1 MVGWGPHFED
11 LAAGLAE
18 FAVEGTRVNVINPE
32 RPRGLPEQPL
42 RGCQFNHIQGSATSF
57 NSFRE
62 AELADCDSILLGQ
75 PPLLATALHSTLL
88 LCQLVAKACLL
99 YARLFVDHWEV
110 PCGSGVIRRCALSSD
125 ETLSTKTKGVLLS
138 SASC

>member
-75 PPLLATALHSTLL
+75 PPLLCYCPSFNFPAVSSGSEILSAVCKTVCRSL
-88 LCQLVAKACLL
+88 
-99 YARLFVDHWEV
+99 
-110 PCGSGVIRRCALSSD
+110 GSGVWDSRD
-125 ETLSTKTKGVLLS
+125 EGLCIVFR
-138 SASC
+138 